1 MFNCTILELQV
12 SASADSSRRG
22 GGSKHSHPH
31 FCEYCLSRSSDL
43 YPLECE
49 RLLSSIMPS
58 GNAKAT
64 QIALLRSC
72 VVCCNDTVVAL
83 EKARRAFHITT
94 WHRRPVMVPSVWIR
108 RLCCS
113 LAVLGRQ
120 PEGGGAQVQAA
131 NTWSTKSSRSESRTI
146 PVKAA
151 ATPKK

>member
-72 VVCCNDTVVAL
+72 IVCCNDTVVAL
-83 EKARRAFHITT
+83 EK
-94 WHRRPVMVPSVWIR
+94 RPTSVPHHNVAQKASYGAIGSYESEDSV
-108 RLCCS
+108 
-113 LAVLGRQ
+113 
-120 PEGGGAQVQAA
+120 AA
-131 NTWSTKSSRSESRTI
+131 
-146 PVKAA
+146 
-151 ATPKK
+151 